1 MPKRSEDKISEKSTT
16 LTPVNVSSGNT
27 ILDVIEQVAQSS
39 KKLKEMNSDDLDEY
53 LSKLL
58 KMQMLKSIPQV
69 FGNGNSENNNR
80 GDGIDS
86 IVRSM
91 IVLKLFD
98 RFLDKKEEEQPK
110 TEEKQIE
117 KPKKK
122 KRSKTLKLVQILI
135 ALKQAGYTN
144 EEIKQM
150 LPLLTGNPLLLLA
163 NSNGNGKEKES
174 RLDEILAIIDRLK
187 PQEKDPLEVV
197 DKVTAI
203 VEKLKTKEDKSENSL
218 EAFLGTIQKAK
229 ELGLVLSPKD
239 NMEYNLKQKM
249 LEHELEL
256 KKMEQQTLLGA
267 KEAELRKDEMK
278 YSMLNKLVSNLAK
291 GATSGLIKTE
301 TPPTT
306 DDLVTVKHNDHMARI
321 PRKLVEESQQKG
333 TPIKCPVC
341 SEQIVIKGGNQ

>member
-1 MPKRSEDKISEKSTT
+1 MPKRSEEKISEKSTT
-16 LTPVNVSSGNT
+16 LTPVTVSNGNG
-27 ILDVIEQVAQSS
+27 ILDVIEQVAEST
-39 KKLKEMNSDDLDEY
+39 KKLKEMNTDDFDEY

-69 FGNGNSENNNR
+69 FGNGNTEQSK
-80 GDGIDS
+80 GDGIDG

-91 IVLKLFD
+91 IMLKLFD

-110 TEEKQIE
+110 AEEKPIE

-122 KRSKTLKLVQILI
+122 KKSKTLKLVQMLI
-135 ALKQAGYTN
+135 ALKQAGYSN
-144 EEIKQM
+144 DEIKQM

-163 NSNGNGKEKES
+163 NNNGKEKENKI
-174 RLDEILAIIDRLK
+174 DEILAIIDKLK

-203 VEKLKTKEDKSENSL
+203 VEKLKKPEEKSENSL
-218 EAFLGTIQKAK
+218 EAFLSTIQKAK

-239 NMEYNLKQKM
+239 NLDYNLKQKM

-278 YSMLNKLVSNLAK
+278 YNMLSKLVSNLAK
-291 GATSGLIKTE
+291 GATSGLVKTE
-301 TPPTT
+301 TPPA
-306 DDLVTVKHNDHMARI
+306 DDLINVRHNDHTAKI

-341 SEQIVIKGGNQ
+341 NEQIVIKGGQ